1 MSNPWL
7 TPYQRSY
14 EDIKNKLVSQLKLNI
29 PEITDYSE
37 GNIFIILISLYAAI
51 AEVIHYYI
59 DNTARELFFSS
70 CRKYDSLV
78 KHSRLVDYHIKC
90 AIASS
95 VDVIISRSD
104 GTPIDADISIPANT
118 VFTSSDGKQWLSTK
132 LVVWSKNT
140 YNVLVPVVQQ
150 QQVTS
155 TTFGTITS
163 SNTEIALTDL
173 ESGLYYVEGS
183 MVLTI
188 DSIQWTLVD
197 TFAYSGPL
205 DKHFIVDL
213 GEDLIPTIK
222 FGDGKNGSLPP
233 LGKTAV
239 GSYYLTYGSSGN
251 IDPDSLVTV
260 PDSIT
265 QVVSNAVCTNSN
277 SASGGTDYEDF
288 DSIKLHVPL
297 SLKTLGVAITKE
309 DYENVA
315 KLVPGVDKAYVY
327 YKCGRY
333 LIIYITPNGGGV
345 ASTYLLDTVNT
356 LLLKK
361 KVITTHIKVQSTH
374 PVEIN
379 LYATITG
386 QKSFKTSEITNQIN
400 EALLEAYNYNNSD
413 IAKPIRLSD
422 LYSLIDQ
429 LSMVDY
435 LSITNLFLK
444 PYPELINGDAV
455 MTIPYFLIT
464 TLESKKVIQIMFSAS
479 PTNFYV
485 LDENGVSLTAGVVG
499 TPFSI
504 IQSGVNVSMTIGQP
518 SSGTYSVGSLFKITM
533 IPNNVDQEPNG
544 YVIPVFLSTDSIKLS
559 VNETV

>member
-1 MSNPWL
+1 M
-7 TPYQRSY
+7 T
-14 EDIKNKLVSQLKLNI
+14 
-29 PEITDYSE
+29 
-37 GNIFIILISLYAAI
+37 
-51 AEVIHYYI
+51 
-59 DNTARELFFSS
+59 
-70 CRKYDSLV
+70 C
-78 KHSRLVDYHIKC
+78 
-90 AIASS
+90 
-95 VDVIISRSD
+95 
-104 GTPIDADISIPANT
+104 
-118 VFTSSDGKQWLSTK
+118 
-132 LVVWSKNT
+132 
-140 YNVLVPVVQQ
+140 
-150 QQVTS
+150 
-155 TTFGTITS
+155 
-163 SNTEIALTDL
+163 
-173 ESGLYYVEGS
+173 
-183 MVLTI
+183 
-188 DSIQWTLVD
+188 
-197 TFAYSGPL
+197 
-205 DKHFIVDL
+205 
-213 GEDLIPTIK
+213 
-222 FGDGKNGSLPP
+222 
-233 LGKTAV
+233 
-239 GSYYLTYGSSGN
+239 
-251 IDPDSLVTV
+251 
-260 PDSIT
+260 
-265 QVVSNAVCTNSN
+265 
-277 SASGGTDYEDF
+277 
-288 DSIKLHVPL
+288 
-297 SLKTLGVAITKE
+297 
-309 DYENVA
+309 
-315 KLVPGVDKAYVY
+315 
-327 YKCGRY
+327 
-333 LIIYITPNGGGV
+333 
-345 ASTYLLDTVNT
+345 

-464 TLESKKVIQIMFSAS
+464 TLESKKVIQIMFSSS
-479 PTNFYV
+479 PTKFYV